1 MRESSFSSRS
11 NGYGEKS
18 SRTYPYSRD
27 LHGPKPEHG
36 EESDRSGTE
45 TKRSRRSHEQA
56 ASRAVDIFGK
66 LLGGVEP
73 APGTHFTDEKYGGAE
88 FKIVRI
94 LENGNIEAMQ
104 VSGGDDSDGNYTFRQ
119 TLTAAGLRRVSES
132 EEEAGGTKRFT
143 RSLTQEE
150 IMEMG
155 ELLRYAVDRKE
166 EEGAVASE
174 ISEISTPEVPKPFSE
189 DPVGSDIV
197 LPKSGTIQG
206 RQYGGVTSKDG
217 QEILSSD
224 SGVQSEKTPAGR
236 PVPGGATLS
245 GSDVIGM
252 AADDNRILAK
262 RKRRG
267 AQERLKSKRT
277 EQDTEPP
284 ESPLVEESEAQP
296 ASVQGEMSP
305 VNNDIASTMS
315 FEQVPVPETKTTK
328 EDDHVLTGDVLSPE
342 ESGTAVR
349 SSSTAENITDIEY
362 EEVKNGPENDAPY
375 KDGSVWV
382 EEYLEETGQLSS
394 AKETVSSESGMS
406 NLPSGSRD
414 TRSEDLGEDLEGLAE
429 DGSMA
434 APGSADEMSILEAF
448 GKVPDGEASHGEDR
462 ETTSEAELQ
471 ERIRVLT
478 SDCDTARL
486 EYVTAD
492 NESRTVMSRLK
503 GVLGISGKGIQNETV
518 TQKKEAYQSKLRELR
533 DLRLELVKLRHIDR
547 VAQSGSVVDEE
558 IPAEELADFPVLEE
572 EISSDEKLSLEEDIE
587 AELLHFAQE
596 VNIGLYNTWSE
607 LRSEQKGLIGKLKR
621 FGESYNKL
629 SWQKKLIIG
638 IPVVGLAVASG
649 AGLLGTAMASAAIAA
664 VIARRG
670 VAAAGMFALVDGGLQ
685 KLAESR
691 AQKMAEKIV
700 AQGRQETASLETMAA
715 DESSE
720 GQMVRSETQTS
731 PEGDIESLDV
741 KLERIRVFMDN
752 HVIDSLGQ
760 TLESRVRGQ
769 DRRRLGALAG
779 SMGVAFGL
787 PSFMASE
794 TGHDLTRA
802 ASEKAGKAAS
812 WVGETVFGDDYSP
825 KNPPT
830 GGAGAGREAVQA
842 TTSSPGA
849 STPSSVRGA
858 TGAALE
864 QPISAKVAE
873 SAGGISGILG
883 KEITLAKGDSVW
895 KLAGNMAKELGVR
908 GEAENLYFTDAL
920 KDAYLAKGGNP
931 NIKAGAVFDWK
942 KYLGAEDIQK
952 TLNAANSLSP
962 EQKASI
968 LANKAKNIA
977 AAISGNQPSG
987 LMAESSLRTTPGE
1000 VTKYPNVLQG
1010 ARDNLNGNS
1019 SSYKIVGESGGVRPS
1034 TTVMSASN
1042 GRYTEYRI
1050 DGVRPDQLTNAT
1062 ETSSAAS
1069 GANDSGISVETT
1081 PRVQGVPEMSRATVD
1096 QISKISLKDFTKLY
1110 DLSAVSAGN
1119 TLEIGG
1125 VIVSADGVHT
1135 LGRFLEG
1142 PGRQLATQAL
1152 ERNPNITLGELLKM
1166 YGTDVGGVPSSPV
1179 EGIAGSKIATEA
1191 VPQGRD
1197 ALESS
1202 NAVGGGANGFVK
1214 VADTAW
1220 EGRTPTIDLIRID
1233 QVRPIVDKVP
1243 NMSCQEFFQ
1252 VYLDAKDNVSNHYD
1266 QIDTLTF
1273 QGGLN
1278 WAEVDTFA
1286 QFINGFTD
1294 PDSGRKLIVQAVRAN
1309 PNITLKEFVEMYAPT
1324 AEASPS
1330 SMNAIIG
1337 ETSSTARPTESSI
1350 VSGGAQTGVEVA
1362 ENEVQS
1368 VESIGSEPA
1377 ISDTPQPVEFEQQP
1391 APIIGTTVVASS
1403 ETVIPEPAEG
1413 SAVVAGEGG
1422 ISGGDNGES
1431 LAFSQHVEPDA
1442 GGSFQ
1447 QVRYEASDNPPQRNG
1462 IVRGPAPRTGMP
1474 PAGGFESNPKVP
1486 GIGPI
1491 NLMELQ
1497 FAEQKLQFGPAAKLT
1512 LRQLAESTKD
1522 PSKIP
1527 GGVTPED
1534 LAKIKRLLARVPG
1547 TNTGAFILQNGNTTV
1562 RQFIQDNIRVRIPR
1576 PGSTSI

>member
-36 EESDRSGTE
+36 EESDRSETE

-104 VSGGDDSDGNYTFRQ
+104 VSGGDDLDGNYTFRQ

-150 IMEMG
+150 ITEMG
-155 ELLRYAVDRKE
+155 ELLRYAVDWKE

-197 LPKSGTIQG
+197 LPKLGTIQG

-236 PVPGGATLS
+236 PVPGEATLS
-245 GSDVIGM
+245 GSDVSG
-252 AADDNRILAK
+252 AVVDDNRILAK

-267 AQERLKSKRT
+267 ARERLKSKRT
-277 EQDTEPP
+277 EQDTEPS

-296 ASVQGEMSP
+296 ASVQGEMLP

-315 FEQVPVPETKTTK
+315 FEQVPVPGTKTTK
-328 EDDHVLTGDVLSPE
+328 EDDHVLTGDVLSSE

-382 EEYLEETGQLSS
+382 EEYLEETGQPSS

-462 ETTSEAELQ
+462 ETSEAELQ

-518 TQKKEAYQSKLRELR
+518 TQKKETYQSKLRELC

-638 IPVVGLAVASG
+638 IPVAGLAVASG

-670 VAAAGMFALVDGGLQ
+670 VAAAGMFASVDGGLQ

-700 AQGRQETASLETMAA
+700 VQGRQETASLETMAA

-720 GQMVRSETQTS
+720 GEMVRSEAQTS

-741 KLERIRVFMDN
+741 KLERIRVFMDK
-752 HVIDSLGQ
+752 HVIDSLDQ

-812 WVGETVFGDDYSP
+812 WVGEAVFGDDYSSA
-825 KNPPT
+825 NPDVVPT
-830 GGAGAGREAVQA
+830 GETEGAKEAAVRA
-842 TTSSPGA
+842 SSSDIPA
-849 STPSSVRGA
+849 MAA
-858 TGAALE
+858 TGSALE
-864 QPISAKVAE
+864 QFVSAKVAE

-883 KEITLAKGDSVW
+883 REITLLKGDSVW

-942 KYLGAEDIQK
+942 KYLSTEDIQK

-968 LANKAKNIA
+968 LANRGKNIA
-977 AAISGNQPSG
+977 AAIGSNSSG
-987 LMAESSLRTTPGE
+987 LAAAESPIRIMNGE
-1000 VTKYPNVLQG
+1000 VTKYPETLAQAKAQVSGSLAPASG
-1010 ARDNLNGNS
+1010 TM
-1019 SSYKIVGESGGVRPS
+1019 VGEGGGVRSS
-1034 TTVMSASN
+1034 TTVMSANN
-1042 GRYTEYRI
+1042 GRYAEYRV
-1050 DGVRPDQLTNAT
+1050 DGVRPDQLVNTT
-1062 ETSSAAS
+1062 ETSPAAS
-1069 GANDSGISVETT
+1069 GANGSGISVETT
-1081 PRVQGVPEMSRATVD
+1081 PRVQGAPEMSRATLD

-1110 DLSAVSAGN
+1110 DLSIVSASD

-1125 VIVSADGVHT
+1125 MTVSADGVHT
-1135 LGRFLEG
+1135 LGRFFEG

-1166 YGTDVGGVPSSPV
+1166 YGTDGSEVPSSPV
-1179 EGIAGSKIATEA
+1179 ESIAGSEIATEA

-1197 ALESS
+1197 AFESS

-1309 PNITLKEFVEMYAPT
+1309 PSITLKEFVEMYAPT

-1337 ETSSTARPTESSI
+1337 ETSSTAGSTESSI
-1350 VSGGAQTGVEVA
+1350 VSGGAQTRVEMA

-1377 ISDTPQPVEFEQQP
+1377 ISDTPQPVESEQQP
-1391 APIIGTTVVASS
+1391 APAIGTTVVASS
-1403 ETVIPEPAEG
+1403 ETVISEPAEG
-1413 SAVVAGEGG
+1413 SVVVAGEDG
-1422 ISGGDNGES
+1422 ISGGDSGES
-1431 LAFSQHVEPDA
+1431 LEFSQHVEPDS